1 MNAIPVSSDED
12 LANYVLSAM
21 NQTIN
26 PCDDFYD
33 YSCGTWIS
41 TFVLPP
47 SDSSYPRNI
56 GQISANNNEI
66 LISICENPSN
76 GKVYTF
82 NSACINTDA
91 INQLGNEPLLPFLQL
106 VDEIIDLNTLMFYV
120 GQLHSYNMQPYFQF
134 YVDLDAEHP
143 EYNIGQLSQ
152 GGTGLPSSALYLG
165 NSTDLIAIYEKHIAT
180 VLELA
185 GESSSQAKTDASY
198 VIAIETQLA
207 EYQLPPDEMEDP
219 FALYNKLDLSGLQ
232 EIAPELPWQEYLNGM
247 GYPNATE
254 LNILVPSFFTNMSSY
269 ISNLPLEQNQAYLR
283 WHIVNSGSPYLSS
296 NFTAADF
303 DFYGRVLGGLTE
315 PPARDSICAKETDMA
330 LGDQTGAI
338 FAEIAFGRESKIQAE
353 QMIRSIENQ
362 MKIDLLTVDW
372 MDRETRA
379 RALAK
384 LKLIKNQVGYP
395 EDPDT
400 YSTLTISA
408 TNYFSNVMNSRK
420 YSFDKSASGIGQ
432 LADKNQWQM
441 TADTVNAYYDPT
453 RNEMVFP
460 AGILQFPYFN
470 ISLPMSMNY
479 GGAGVIM
486 GHENTHGFDNEG
498 KDYNGFGKLVDWWQE
513 ETEVKFESKVQCVV
527 NQYDQFEVLPG
538 LYVNGKLT
546 ENENIADIGG
556 VKNSFEAYSNLI
568 RDDANSPS
576 IVPGLSNIQLFFVSY
591 AQGWCEVATTQYLQN
606 QVATDVHSPAK
617 YRVIGPLQD
626 LPQFGEIWNCPV
638 GSYMN
643 PETKCEVW

>member
-1 MNAIPVSSDED
+1 
-12 LANYVLSAM
+12 
-21 NQTIN
+21 
-26 PCDDFYD
+26 
-33 YSCGTWIS
+33 
-41 TFVLPP
+41 
-47 SDSSYPRNI
+47 
-56 GQISANNNEI
+56 
-66 LISICENPSN
+66 
-76 GKVYTF
+76 
-82 NSACINTDA
+82 
-91 INQLGNEPLLPFLQL
+91 
-106 VDEIIDLNTLMFYV
+106 
-120 GQLHSYNMQPYFQF
+120 
-134 YVDLDAEHP
+134 
-143 EYNIGQLSQ
+143 
-152 GGTGLPSSALYLG
+152 
-165 NSTDLIAIYEKHIAT
+165 
-180 VLELA
+180 
-185 GESSSQAKTDASY
+185 
-198 VIAIETQLA
+198 
-207 EYQLPPDEMEDP
+207 
-219 FALYNKLDLSGLQ
+219 
-232 EIAPELPWQEYLNGM
+232 
-247 GYPNATE
+247 
-254 LNILVPSFFTNMSSY
+254 
-269 ISNLPLEQNQAYLR
+269 
-283 WHIVNSGSPYLSS
+283 
-296 NFTAADF
+296 
-303 DFYGRVLGGLTE
+303 
-315 PPARDSICAKETDMA
+315 
-330 LGDQTGAI
+330 
-338 FAEIAFGRESKIQAE
+338 
-353 QMIRSIENQ
+353 MIRSIENQ